1 MGLTYEVLTADFYD
15 KLGYRTVGVIDDCP
29 TAGMSTRWYCK
40 DL

>member
-15 KLGYRTVGVIDDCP
+15 RLGYRIIGVIDDCP
-29 TAGMSTRWYCK
+29 AGTSTRWYRK